1 MKFTLSWLHD
11 HLETTASLDTIL
23 DTLTA
28 VGLTVDKVENRG
40 EALTPFT
47 VCLIEEAEKHPN
59 ADRLQI
65 CRVNTGTEVI
75 QVVCGAP
82 NARKGLKTVLARPGV
97 VIPSTGQVLKVG
109 NVRGMDSHGM
119 MCSATE
125 LLLGTDSDGIIE
137 VDTNAPLGKS
147 YAKILG
153 LDDVL
158 IDIDI
163 TPNRGDCL
171 GVRGIARDLA
181 AAGLGTV
188 KQCHS
193 IAVKGN
199 APCPLTLTVD
209 SSACS
214 HFTGRV
220 IRGVKNG
227 PSPDWLRQKL
237 QAVGLKSISTL
248 VDITNYFSH
257 DRARP
262 LHVFDLDKLKGNINV
277 RLSQKGESFEGL
289 DDKTYILS
297 EGSTVIT
304 DDSGV
309 IALGGI
315 LGGKSTGCD
324 DSTTNV
330 FLESAFFDPI
340 QIAITGRPL
349 GIITDARS
357 RFERGVDPAST
368 LLGLEA
374 ATQMILDLC
383 GGEASEIVVA
393 GAPLSPAPPI
403 SFRPKRVE
411 TLGGMIVTPE
421 RAQKILETLGF
432 TVTGNGETL
441 TVIPPSWRF
450 DVEREADLVEEV
462 LRIEGYDKI
471 PVVPYGVRPEGKP
484 LSPLQERRFVVRDR
498 LAGRGLTEAVTWSFI
513 SPKDAALFGGVPES
527 LTLLNPISQEL
538 SVMRSSLFP
547 HLLKAVETNQNRGF
561 DSIALFEVGPQ
572 YTDPTPEGQHMMASG
587 VRAGHYRPG
596 GSWIEKD
603 RPVDLYDAKEDA
615 LATVDFVALID
626 HKMPAPVW
634 YHPGRSGTLKLGK
647 VVLGYFGELHPR
659 IIKAFDLKGPV
670 VGFEIFIDRAL
681 LPKRKTAATPKV
693 ISSPYQLVK
702 RDFSIVVDE
711 AVPADVTLHAAS
723 KADRN
728 LLTGVMLFD
737 AFSLGDGKKAL
748 GIRAF
753 LQSHDHTLT
762 DAEIQDV
769 SQKII
774 DSLIQATGGVLR

>member
-1 MKFTLSWLHD
+1 M
-11 HLETTASLDTIL
+11 
-23 DTLTA
+23 
-28 VGLTVDKVENRG
+28 
-40 EALTPFT
+40 
-47 VCLIEEAEKHPN
+47 
-59 ADRLQI
+59 
-65 CRVNTGTEVI
+65 
-75 QVVCGAP
+75 
-82 NARKGLKTVLARPGV
+82 
-97 VIPSTGQVLKVG
+97 
-109 NVRGMDSHGM
+109 
-119 MCSATE
+119 
-125 LLLGTDSDGIIE
+125 
-137 VDTNAPLGKS
+137 
-147 YAKILG
+147 
-153 LDDVL
+153 
-158 IDIDI
+158 
-163 TPNRGDCL
+163 
-171 GVRGIARDLA
+171 
-181 AAGLGTV
+181 
-188 KQCHS
+188 
-193 IAVKGN
+193 
-199 APCPLTLTVD
+199 
-209 SSACS
+209 
-214 HFTGRV
+214 
-220 IRGVKNG
+220 
-227 PSPDWLRQKL
+227 
-237 QAVGLKSISTL
+237 
-248 VDITNYFSH
+248 
-257 DRARP
+257 
-262 LHVFDLDKLKGNINV
+262 
-277 RLSQKGESFEGL
+277 
-289 DDKTYILS
+289 
-297 EGSTVIT
+297 
-304 DDSGV
+304 
-309 IALGGI
+309 
-315 LGGKSTGCD
+315 
-324 DSTTNV
+324 
-330 FLESAFFDPI
+330 
-340 QIAITGRPL
+340 